1 MQNLTIADHPLL
13 RRDLTILRDRRTP
26 HGVFRERI
34 ANAASILAYE
44 AMRDLR
50 VRTVT
55 IDTPLESAEGVEL
68 DEEVFVVPILRA
80 GLGMV
85 NGFIRYVPE
94 ARVGHLRSEEHTS
107 ELQSR
112 ENLVC

>member
-1 MQNLTIADHPLL
+1 EGTGPQRRGVKIGFGVMQNLTIADHPLL

-80 GLGMV
+80 G
-85 NGFIRYVPE
+85 
-94 ARVGHLRSEEHTS
+94 RSEE
-107 ELQSR
+107 R
-112 ENLVC
+112 RVGKGCRAGW